1 MFRGWQETDD
11 REDMDESE
19 EVIEAEGFEEV
30 VEATEGSKEVIEVTE
45 GSKEVIEVMEESEVL
60 RR

>member
-11 REDMDESE
+11 KEDMDESE

-30 VEATEGSKEVIEVTE
+30 VEAMEGSKEVIEIGRASCRERVC
-45 GSKEVIEVMEESEVL
+45 
-60 RR
+60 